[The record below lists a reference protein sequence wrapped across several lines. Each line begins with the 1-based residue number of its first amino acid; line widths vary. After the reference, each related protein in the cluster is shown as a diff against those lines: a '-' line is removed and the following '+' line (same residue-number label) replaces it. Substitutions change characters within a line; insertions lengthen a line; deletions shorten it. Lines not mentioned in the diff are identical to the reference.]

1 MKTAGGNHG
10 AARLVVGAAVA
21 GLLAI
26 GAVASPAS
34 AASSGWEAILG
45 GHIRSGTTANR
56 IAAAAKHDGF
66 RVHVQRISATNWEAE
81 IFNGGRTKSQA
92 EAVCAKAKNHFRAA
106 FGARF
111 DPIIEVDTPGPAAAD
126 LAALPFRHLPPGLL

>member
-26 GAVASPAS
+26 GAVASAS

-92 EAVCAKAKNHFRAA
+92 EAVCAKARKFNN
-106 FGARF
+106 
-111 DPIIEVDTPGPAAAD
+111 
-126 LAALPFRHLPPGLL
+126 LPHCSVEQEFHGNGWG